1 MFAKVYE
8 KEEGGKGGEGTK
20 RAGRERKNNNDSLTT
35 RACEKTA
42 AEKSV
47 SDHLPAG
54 MHNSV
59 FLKAAAL
66 QKGFCLVSIATKA
79 QQWFY
84 LCAWNVPMC
93 TGAAPE

>member
-1 MFAKVYE
+1 M
-8 KEEGGKGGEGTK
+8 EEGDETK

-42 AEKSV
+42 GGKSV

-54 MHNSV
+54 MHRSV

-66 QKGFCLVSIATKA
+66 QKALV
-79 QQWFY
+79 
-84 LCAWNVPMC
+84 
-93 TGAAPE
+93 